1 MYATERHDA
10 ILRDLHDRGRVVVA
24 ELARRLDVTTETIR
38 RDLDALEESGHLQRV
53 HGGAV
58 PAGRSSLSELTV
70 EERTR
75 RDATG
80 KTAIARAAAR
90 LVPATFTGSVA
101 LDAGT
106 TTAALAAELAHW
118 RPATPGTVLTVLTNA
133 VPIAALLQDAPHVD
147 LHLLGGRVRGV
158 TSAAVGPATVEQ
170 VQAFRPD
177 VAVLGT
183 NGISAGFGL
192 STPDELE
199 AAVKAAWVRAARR
212 AVVLADATK
221 HGAEALVRFA
231 RLDEVD
237 ALVTDVAP
245 PADLADALA
254 AAEVDVLVAD
264 SAASGA
270 TGPRTSPTG
279 ASS

>member
-1 MYATERHDA
+1 MYATERHEV
-10 ILRDLHDRGRVVVA
+10 ILDRMRADGRVVVA
-24 ELARRLDVTTETIR
+24 DLATTLDVTTETVR
-38 RDLDALEESGHLQRV
+38 RDLDALERAGHLQRV

-58 PAGRSSLSELTV
+58 AAGRSSISETTV
-70 EERTR
+70 DERTG
-75 RDATG
+75 RDAPG

-90 LVPATFTGSVA
+90 LVPPTFSGSLA

-106 TTAALAAELAHW
+106 TTAALAAELAGW
-118 RPATPGTVLTVLTNA
+118 RPAREGQVLTVLTNA
-133 VPIAALLQDAPHVD
+133 VPIAALLQDAPQVD

-170 VQAFRPD
+170 IAGFRPD

-199 AAVKAAWVRAARR
+199 GAVKAAWVRAARR
-212 AVVLADATK
+212 AVVLADGSK

-231 RLDEVD
+231 RLSELD
-237 ALVTDVAP
+237 AVVTDVAP
-245 PADLADALA
+245 PADLAEALDAADVEVVLA
-254 AAEVDVLVAD
+254 DPVRA
-264 SAASGA
+264 GA
-270 TGPRTSPTG
+270 PS
-279 ASS
+279 